1 MPNRRGIAAPASG
14 ATVARTAAAPAPG
27 ATVARTAAAPA
38 PGASAA
44 PVAAW
49 MRVLAPVVAVVLGL
63 TALGLAALAPAA
75 RAAEG
80 SGRVLVVGDS
90 LEELTSPYLAHL
102 LPGVP
107 ITVNAVG
114 GSNSFQ
120 IFDLFQESYEP
131 SDSVIVFDAGTN
143 DDPEY
148 PQILAENLSKVA
160 QTVGDRCIVVP
171 TIHGFTVNGVDN
183 AGKNRVVAEF
193 AAARPGTQT
202 PDWAGYVR
210 THPGL
215 MQSDGLH
222 PIEAGAEGRAGLIAA
237 GISRCLA
244 GEPNAPVASGAD
256 EGAIPPGDEGPNGE
270 TEGQLSPAH
279 ESFQPAAEAS
289 VAEAGPEPGSEPIAE
304 PVHFHLVDRVAVRR
318 EQMLRDAGRRR
329 AAAIAA
335 VAALR
340 SVLP

>member
-1 MPNRRGIAAPASG
+1 MPNRRGL
-14 ATVARTAAAPAPG
+14 AAAFA
-27 ATVARTAAAPA
+27 VAL
-38 PGASAA
+38 
-44 PVAAW
+44 
-49 MRVLAPVVAVVLGL
+49 LA
-63 TALGLAALAPAA
+63 LAALAPTA
-75 RAAEG
+75 RAAAG
-80 SGRVLVVGDS
+80 SGRALVVGDS
-90 LEELTSPYLAHL
+90 LEELTSPYLQHL

-148 PQILAENLSKVA
+148 PQILAENLRKVA
-160 QTVGDRCIVVP
+160 TTVGERCIVVP

-202 PDWAGYVR
+202 PDWAGFVH
-210 THPGL
+210 THPQL

-222 PIEAGAEGRAGLIAA
+222 PIEAGAEARAELIAA

-244 GEPNAPVASGAD
+244 GEPNAPVATGANA
-256 EGAIPPGDEGPNGE
+256 GAIPPGDEGQNGE
-270 TEGQLSPAH
+270 AEGELSPSH
-279 ESFQPAAEAS
+279 ESFEPAAEAS
-289 VAEAGPEPGSEPIAE
+289 SAPEPGSQPIAE
-304 PVHFHLVDRVAVRR
+304 PVHFQLVDRVAARR
-318 EQMLRDAGRRR
+318 AEMLRAATRRLGV

-335 VAALR
+335 LR
-340 SVLP
+340 AVLP

>member
-1 MPNRRGIAAPASG
+1 MPNRRGI
-14 ATVARTAAAPAPG
+14 
-27 ATVARTAAAPA
+27 
-38 PGASAA
+38 
-44 PVAAW
+44 VAA
-49 MRVLAPVVAVVLGL
+49 LVVAL
-63 TALGLAALAPAA
+63 LAMAGLAPAA
-75 RAAEG
+75 GAAPG

-120 IFDLFQESYEP
+120 ILELFQESYEP

-148 PQILAENLSKVA
+148 PQILAENLQKVA
-160 QTVGDRCIVVP
+160 ATVGGRCIVVP

-193 AAARPGTQT
+193 AASRPGTQT
-202 PDWAGYVR
+202 PDWAGFVA
-210 THPGL
+210 THPQL

-222 PIEAGAEGRAGLIAA
+222 PIEAGAQARAELIAT

-244 GEPNAPVASGAD
+244 GEGNAPVASGANA
-256 EGAIPPGDEGPNGE
+256 GAIPPGEEGQNGE
-270 TEGQLSPAH
+270 TEGELSPSH
-279 ESFQPAAEAS
+279 ESFQPAAAQRGSAGAS
-289 VAEAGPEPGSEPIAE
+289 GGEGPEPGSEPIAE
-304 PVHFHLVDRVAVRR
+304 PVHFHLVDRVA
-318 EQMLRDAGRRR
+318 RRR
-329 AAAIAA
+329 ATMQREAKVTAAAA

-340 SVLP
+340 AVLP

>member
-1 MPNRRGIAAPASG
+1 MPNRRGIARAALV
-14 ATVARTAAAPAPG
+14 VALLATAA
-27 ATVARTAAAPA
+27 VA
-38 PGASAA
+38 G
-44 PVAAW
+44 
-49 MRVLAPVVAVVLGL
+49 G
-63 TALGLAALAPAA
+63 ALAPAA

-90 LEELTSPYLAHL
+90 LEELTSPYLQHL

-148 PQILAENLSKVA
+148 PQILAENLQKVA
-160 QTVGDRCIVVP
+160 GIVGGRCLVVP

-193 AAARPGTQT
+193 AATRPGTQT
-202 PDWAGYVR
+202 PDWAGFVR
-210 THPGL
+210 AHPEL

-222 PIEAGAEGRAGLIAA
+222 PIEAGAQARAELIAA

-244 GEPNAPVASGAD
+244 GEPNAPVAKGVN
-256 EGAIPPGDEGPNGE
+256 EGAIPPGEEGQNGE
-270 TEGQLSPAH
+270 TEGELSPST

-289 VAEAGPEPGSEPIAE
+289 SVPEPGSQPIAE
-304 PVHFHLVDRVAVRR
+304 PVHFHLVDRVA
-318 EQMLRDAGRRR
+318 ARR
-329 AAAIAA
+329 AAMQRKAKRTLAA
-335 VAALR
+335 AATAALTAL
-340 SVLP
+340 LP